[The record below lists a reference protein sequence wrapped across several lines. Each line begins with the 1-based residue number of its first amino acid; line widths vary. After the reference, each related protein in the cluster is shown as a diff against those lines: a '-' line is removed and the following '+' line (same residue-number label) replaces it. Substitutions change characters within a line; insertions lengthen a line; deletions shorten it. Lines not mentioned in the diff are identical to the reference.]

1 MRRIV
6 TVTIP
11 ALAMSLHVGASSAQ
25 TLCPIE
31 NGASQSCGGGGGD
44 PRECTVALPV
54 PADAFDCQCK
64 TTGRDPAQ
72 RCSGALPQDICF
84 GMIDSAFA
92 IGLLTSDAVTWL
104 RNNGFCPVHFDAG
117 EGDLIY
123 DFCPMGCFAADTR
136 ILTGIPGDGK
146 ASYTSAAR
154 ITPQGTLVAMSDEA
168 SLRDVALTSLP
179 IDRVVYGPE
188 EPQLFVFELASGAT
202 LRVTQHHPMVLDN
215 GKIVEA
221 AEVDLGMSFVGI
233 DGKPVAITSIT
244 REKAIDNVFNFQ
256 TAGDTQL
263 GHVIVA
269 EGVLV
274 GDLKLQNE
282 LAAEQGSI
290 ALRR

>member
-1 MRRIV
+1 V
-6 TVTIP
+6 T
-11 ALAMSLHVGASSAQ
+11 
-25 TLCPIE
+25 
-31 NGASQSCGGGGGD
+31 
-44 PRECTVALPV
+44 LPV
-54 PADAFDCQCK
+54 PADTFDCQCK

-72 RCSGALPQDICF
+72 RCSGALPQDVCY

-104 RNNGFCPVHFDAG
+104 KNNGFCPIHFDAG

-123 DFCPMGCFAADTR
+123 DFCPMGCFAADTA
-136 ILTGIPGDGK
+136 ILTSIAHDGK
-146 ASYTSAAR
+146 ASYTSASR
-154 ITPQGTLVAMSDEA
+154 ITPQGTLMTMSDEA
-168 SLRDVALTSLP
+168 RLHEVTLTTLP

-202 LRVTQHHPMVLDN
+202 LRVTQHHPIVLDN

-221 AEVDLGMSFVGI
+221 AQVDLRMSFVGI
-233 DGKPVAITSIT
+233 HGKPVAITSIT
-244 REKAIDNVFNFQ
+244 REKAVENVFNFQ
-256 TAGDTQL
+256 TADTQL
-263 GHVIVA
+263 SHVIVA

-290 ALRR
+290 ELRR